1 MKKHTFAKFTILIVL
16 VATLLATLTACSIF
30 EGLFQTALNTPK
42 VTDVSITA
50 TGLTKVSTGVYTAK
64 TGEEFTLKIK
74 LNEDA
79 PQKPTYKWYLKKD
92 SQNKAVIDGEISNTL
107 KYTFDAYTDS
117 TFVFSASVDG
127 VESKNT
133 VTVTLEYA
141 DKLSDLIITSST
153 HQIID
158 GAVQQDLKDV
168 TPITFNA
175 NWNKSALPEDAEIDI
190 EWTEGDDDTVLSTEE
205 EFVFTPSGEG
215 TFDVN
220 LAVTYGM
227 DTLTATVKV
236 VVIERF
242 SAVSTA
248 TISVESGADPFGEGA
263 ETQYLQMV
271 DSEVRDAV
279 TLSLSVTPAG
289 ETYLD
294 SPVTWTVRDKDGERN
309 LSDKGRSVT
318 FTPAY
323 GETMVTAT
331 IDNVVSKHV
340 VIFAFTESDYTA
352 SEKYV
357 KATFVWDGGVEN
369 AYLTDQTD
377 LNRFMQYAVSNRK
390 VTAFA
395 EGSAVN
401 PENGFPFE
409 TAPTFDFIA
418 NNEDHPKALNT
429 ALQSLDEAGNFSICT
444 GYSQSGDKLFNY
456 VLYFDEK
463 CAFMN
468 PTAHYSQAAYVTQDE
483 TALVHYK
490 ELSSSEK
497 RSVLP
502 VDDNPEYPTAITNS
516 EMLYRVVGWG
526 YKPTFDS
533 TPESQ
538 KMKALYEEI
547 RKVAINYVTDDM
559 TDYLKTLIF
568 YEWIAVHTDY
578 DYAIVDKEN
587 DSLKDVDKFVYNAFS
602 LEGVFA
608 DADGEGYGQA
618 VCDGRAKAF
627 VILCGLEDITAIRV
641 TGDALVGGEKEGHAW
656 NKVLIDVNGDG
667 VKEWYLCDTTWSDRS
682 SAGDRIERLNKQYFL
697 VTDEYVKDTHIPDD
711 EAYNPPCITTFDYY
725 AKTVIENGSKD
736 FDLFINSYEE
746 LKNAV
751 VYARDNGILL
761 EIKVSSSVAK
771 NASTLMDKVR
781 AILLTNGGGNYDGV
795 ITLATSSTYGIYSII
810 FG

>member
-1 MKKHTFAKFTILIVL
+1 MKKLTFAKFIILIVL

-30 EGLFQTALNTPK
+30 EGLFQTSKDTPK

-64 TGEEFTLKIK
+64 AGEEFTLKIK
-74 LNEDA
+74 LNADA

-92 SQNKAVIDGEISNTL
+92 SQKKAVVDGATSSTL
-107 KYTFDAYTDS
+107 KYTFDEYTDS
-117 TFVFSASVDG
+117 TFVFSASADG

-133 VTVTLEYA
+133 ITVTLEYA
-141 DKLSDLIITSST
+141 DKLADVNITSST
-153 HQIID
+153 HDIID

-175 NWNKSALPEDAEIDI
+175 NWNKSALPEDTEIDI
-190 EWTEGDDDTVLSTEE
+190 EWTVDDDDTVLSTDE

-215 TFDVN
+215 TFTVK
-220 LAVTYGM
+220 LSVTDGT

-236 VVIERF
+236 VVIETY

-248 TISVESGADPFGEGA
+248 TISVESGATPFGEGI

-271 DSEVRDAV
+271 DSEDRDAV
-279 TLSLSVTPAG
+279 TLSLSVTPVG
-289 ETYLD
+289 ETDLTN
-294 SPVTWTVRDKDGERN
+294 PVTWTVRDKDGERN
-309 LSDKGRSVT
+309 LSDKGRTVT
-318 FTPAY
+318 FTPQY
-323 GETMVTAT
+323 GETIVTAT
-331 IDNVVSKHV
+331 VDNVVSKQV
-340 VIFAFTESDYTA
+340 IIFAFTESDYTA
-352 SEKYV
+352 NEKYIGY
-357 KATFVWDGGVEN
+357 TFVWQGGVEN

-377 LNRFMQYAVSNRK
+377 LNRFMQYAVSTRR
-390 VTAFA
+390 VTTF
-395 EGSAVN
+395 EGGSAVN

-409 TAPTFDFIA
+409 TADNFDFIA

-429 ALQSLDEAGNFSICT
+429 ALKSVDEAGNFSIRT
-444 GYSQSGDKLFNY
+444 GYSQSGDDLFNY
-456 VLYFDEK
+456 VLYLDGKSE
-463 CAFMN
+463 FMN
-468 PTAHYSQAAYVTQDE
+468 PTKHYSPAEDVVQDE

-502 VDDNPEYPTAITNS
+502 IDDNPEYPTAITDS
-516 EMLYRVVGWG
+516 QMLYRVVGWG

-538 KMKALYEEI
+538 KMKALYDEI
-547 RKVAINYVTDDM
+547 RKVAIDYVSEDM
-559 TDYLKTLIF
+559 SDYMKALIC

-578 DYAIVDKEN
+578 DYAIVAN
-587 DSLKDVDKFVYNAFS
+587 DSLEISDKLLCNAFN

-641 TGDALVGGEKEGHAW
+641 TGQAQVGGTSEGHAW
-656 NKVLIDVNGDG
+656 NKVLIDANGDG

-682 SAGDRIERLNKQYFL
+682 SADDRVERLNKQYFL
-697 VTDEYVKDTHIPDD
+697 VTDAYVSATHIPDD
-711 EAYNPPCITTFDYY
+711 EAYNPSCTTTFDYY
-725 AKTVIENGSKD
+725 AKTVIENGNKD
-736 FDLFINSYEE
+736 FDLFINGYEE

-761 EIKVSSSVAK
+761 EIKV
-771 NASTLMDKVR
+771 ASPYVTSANELRYKIQSIF
-781 AILLTNGGGNYDGV
+781 AITGGGSVEG
-795 ITLATSSTYGIYSII
+795 IIPLATTSGYGIYTII

>member
-1 MKKHTFAKFTILIVL
+1 MKKLTFAKFIILIVL

-30 EGLFQTALNTPK
+30 EGLFKTSTDTPE

-64 TGEEFTLKIK
+64 TGEEFALKIK

-92 SQNKAVIDGEISNTL
+92 SQKKAVIDGATSSTL
-107 KYTFDAYTDS
+107 KYTFDEYTDS

-133 VTVTLEYA
+133 ITVTLEYA
-141 DKLSDLIITSST
+141 DELSDVSITSST
-153 HQIID
+153 HDIID
-158 GAVQQDLKDV
+158 GAVQQDLKDI

-175 NWNKSALPEDAEIDI
+175 NWNKSALPEDTEIDI
-190 EWTEGDDDTVLSTEE
+190 EWTVDDDDTVLSTEE

-215 TFDVN
+215 TFEVN
-220 LAVTYGM
+220 LTVTDGT
-227 DTLTATVKV
+227 DTLSATVKV

-263 ETQYLQMV
+263 ETQYLQTV
-271 DSEVRDAV
+271 DSEDRDAV
-279 TLSLSVTPAG
+279 TLSLTVTPVG
-289 ETYLD
+289 ETDLT
-294 SPVTWTVRDKDGERN
+294 SPVTWTVRDRDGERN
-309 LSDKGRSVT
+309 LSDKGRTVT

-331 IDNVVSKHV
+331 VDNVVSKQV
-340 VIFAFTESDYTA
+340 IIFAFTESDYTA
-352 SEKYV
+352 NEKYV
-357 KATFVWDGGVEN
+357 EATFVWDGGVEN

-377 LNRFMQYAVSNRK
+377 LNRFMQYAVSTRK
-390 VTAFA
+390 VTTFA
-395 EGSAVN
+395 EGSAVD
-401 PENGFPFE
+401 PTTGFPFKIE
-409 TAPTFDFIA
+409 EGIDIVR
-418 NNEDHPKALNT
+418 ESEHEVT
-429 ALQSLDEAGNFSICT
+429 ALDVALGSIDEPGYVKISYAGQEMGGTLIN
-444 GYSQSGDKLFNY
+444 L
-456 VLYFDEK
+456 VLYIADDSK
-463 CAFMN
+463 FMN
-468 PTAHYSQAAYVTQDE
+468 PTEHYSPAEDVTQDE
-483 TALVHYK
+483 TGLVHYK

-502 VDDNPEYPTAITNS
+502 VDDNPEYPTAITDS
-516 EMLYRVVGWG
+516 QMLYRVVGWG

-538 KMKALYEEI
+538 KMKALYDEI

-559 TDYLKTLIF
+559 TDYMKTLIF

-578 DYAIVDKEN
+578 DYAIVEN
-587 DSLKDVDKFVYNAFS
+587 DSLEIVDKLDYNAFS

-627 VILCGLEDITAIRV
+627 VILCGLEDITAIRI
-641 TGDALVGGEKEGHAW
+641 TGDAQVGGTSEGHAW
-656 NKVLIDVNGDG
+656 NKVLIDANGDG

-682 SAGDRIERLNKQYFL
+682 SGDDRVERLNKQYFL
-697 VTDEYVKDTHIPDD
+697 LTDEYVKDTHVADD
-711 EAYNPPCITTFDYY
+711 EAYNPSCTTIFDYY
-725 AKTVIENGSKD
+725 AKTVVENGSKD

-761 EIKVSSSVAK
+761 EIKVESSVAK
-771 NASTLMDKVR
+771 NSSTLMNKINS
-781 AILLTNGGGNYDGV
+781 ILTISGGGNYDGV

>member
-42 VTDVSITA
+42 VTEVSITA

-92 SQNKAVIDGEISNTL
+92 SQNKAVIDGETSNTL

-117 TFVFSASVDG
+117 TFVFSASADG

-141 DKLSDLIITSST
+141 DKLSDVSITSST

-168 TPITFNA
+168 APITFNA

-190 EWTEGDDDTVLSTEE
+190 EWTAGDDDTVLSTEE

-220 LAVTYGM
+220 LAVTYGT

-289 ETYLD
+289 ETDLD

-429 ALQSLDEAGNFSICT
+429 ALQSLDEAGNFSIRT

-456 VLYFDEK
+456 VLYLDEK
-463 CAFMN
+463 SAFMD
-468 PTAHYSQAAYVTQDE
+468 PTKHYSPAEDVTQDE

-502 VDDNPEYPTAITNS
+502 VDDNPEYPSAITDS
-516 EMLYRVVGWG
+516 QMLYRVVGWG

-559 TDYLKTLIF
+559 TDYMKTLIF

-578 DYAIVDKEN
+578 DYAIVEN
-587 DSLKDVDKFVYNAFS
+587 DTLEIVDKLDYYAFS

-627 VILCGLEDITAIRV
+627 VILCGLEDITAIRI
-641 TGDALVGGEKEGHAW
+641 TGQAQVGGTSEGHAW
-656 NKVLIDVNGDG
+656 NKVLIDANGDG

-795 ITLATSSTYGIYSII
+795 ITLATSSTYGIYSIV
-810 FG
+810 FA

>member
-1 MKKHTFAKFTILIVL
+1 MKKITFAKFIILIVL

-30 EGLFQTALNTPK
+30 EGLFQTSTDTPE

-74 LNEDA
+74 LNADA

-92 SQNKAVIDGEISNTL
+92 SQKNAVVDGATSSTL
-107 KYTFDAYTDS
+107 KYTFDEYTDS

-133 VTVTLEYA
+133 ITVTLEYA
-141 DKLSDLIITSST
+141 DKLSDVSITSST
-153 HQIID
+153 HDIID

-175 NWNKSALPEDAEIDI
+175 NWNKSALPEDTEIDI
-190 EWTEGDDDTVLSTEE
+190 EWTVDDDDTVLSTEE

-215 TFDVN
+215 TFEVN
-220 LAVTYGM
+220 LTVTDGT
-227 DTLTATVKV
+227 DTLSATVKV

-248 TISVESGADPFGEGA
+248 TISVESGADPFGEGI
-263 ETQYLQMV
+263 ETQYFQMV
-271 DSEVRDAV
+271 DSEDRDAV

-289 ETYLD
+289 ETNLD

-309 LSDKGRSVT
+309 LADKGRTVT

-323 GETMVTAT
+323 GETVVTAT
-331 IDNVVSKHV
+331 VDNVVSKHV

-352 SEKYV
+352 NEEYME
-357 KATFVWDGGVEN
+357 ATFVWDGGVEN

-377 LNRFMQYAVSNRK
+377 LNRFMQYAVSTRK
-390 VTAFA
+390 VTAF
-395 EGSAVN
+395 EGNSAVN

-409 TAPTFDFIA
+409 TADNFDFIA
-418 NNEDHPKALNT
+418 NDEDLSKALNT
-429 ALQSLDEAGNFSICT
+429 ALNSLDEGGKFSIRT
-444 GYSQSGDKLFNY
+444 GHSQSGN
-456 VLYFDEK
+456 VLYLDEMS
-463 CAFMN
+463 AFMN
-468 PTAHYSQAAYVTQDE
+468 PTKHYSPAEDVTQDE
-483 TALVHYK
+483 TALVHYA
-490 ELSSSEK
+490 ELLPKDK

-502 VDDNPEYPTAITNS
+502 IDDNPEYPTAITDS
-516 EMLYRVVGWG
+516 QMLYRVVGWG

-538 KMKALYEEI
+538 KMKALYDEI
-547 RKVAINYVTDDM
+547 RKVATNYVTDDM
-559 TDYLKTLIF
+559 TDYMKTLIF
-568 YEWIAVHTDY
+568 YEWIAMHTDY
-578 DYAIVDKEN
+578 DYAIVEI
-587 DSLKDVDKFVYNAFS
+587 VDRLDYNAFS

-627 VILCGLEDITAIRV
+627 VILCGLEDITAIRI
-641 TGDALVGGEKEGHAW
+641 TGDAQVGGTSEGHAW
-656 NKVLIDVNGDG
+656 NKVLIDANGDG

-682 SAGDRIERLNKQYFL
+682 SADDRVERLNKQYFL
-697 VTDEYVKDTHIPDD
+697 VTDAYVSATHIPDD
-711 EAYNPPCITTFDYY
+711 EAYNPPCTTTFDYY
-725 AKTVIENGSKD
+725 AKTVVENGSND
-736 FDLFINSYEE
+736 FDLFINSYDE

-761 EIKVSSSVAK
+761 EIKVASSVAK
-771 NASTLMDKVR
+771 NSSTLMNKINT
-781 AILLTNGGGNYDGV
+781 ILTINGGGDFDGV

>member
-1 MKKHTFAKFTILIVL
+1 MKKLTFAKFIILIVL

-30 EGLFQTALNTPK
+30 EGLFQTSKDTPE

-64 TGEEFTLKIK
+64 VGEEFTLKIK

-92 SQNKAVIDGEISNTL
+92 SQKKAVVDGATSSTL
-107 KYTFDAYTDS
+107 KYTFDTYTDS
-117 TFVFSASVDG
+117 TFVFSASADG

-133 VTVTLEYA
+133 ITVTLEYA
-141 DKLSDLIITSST
+141 DKLADVNITSST
-153 HQIID
+153 HDIID

-168 TPITFNA
+168 MPITFNA

-190 EWTEGDDDTVLSTEE
+190 EWTVDDDDTVLSTEE

-215 TFDVN
+215 TFTVN
-220 LAVTYGM
+220 LSVTDGT

-236 VVIERF
+236 VVIETY

-248 TISVESGADPFGEGA
+248 TISVESGASPFGEGI
-263 ETQYLQMV
+263 ETQYLQTV
-271 DSEVRDAV
+271 DSVNRDAV
-279 TLSLSVTPAG
+279 TLSLSVTPVG
-289 ETYLD
+289 ETDLD

-309 LSDKGRSVT
+309 LSDKGRTVT
-318 FTPAY
+318 FTPQY
-323 GETMVTAT
+323 GETIVTAT
-331 IDNVVSKHV
+331 VDNVVSKQV
-340 VIFAFTESDYTA
+340 IIFAFTESDYTA
-352 SEKYV
+352 NEKYV
-357 KATFVWDGGVEN
+357 EATFVWDGGVEN

-377 LNRFMQYAVSNRK
+377 LNRFIQHAVSTRR
-390 VTAFA
+390 VTTF
-395 EGSAVN
+395 EGGSAVN

-409 TAPTFDFIA
+409 TAETFDFVA

-429 ALQSLDEAGNFSICT
+429 ALKSVDEAGNFSIRT
-444 GYSQSGDKLFNY
+444 GYSQSGDDLFNY
-456 VLYFDEK
+456 VLYLDGKSE
-463 CAFMN
+463 FMN
-468 PTAHYSQAAYVTQDE
+468 PNKHYSPAEDVTQDE
-483 TALVHYK
+483 TGLVHYK
-490 ELSSSEK
+490 ELSSNEK

-502 VDDNPEYPTAITNS
+502 VDDNPEYPTAITDS
-516 EMLYRVVGWG
+516 QMLYRVVGWG

-538 KMKALYEEI
+538 KMKALYDEI
-547 RKVAINYVTDDM
+547 RKVAIDYVSEDM
-559 TDYLKTLIF
+559 SDYMKALIF

-578 DYAIVDKEN
+578 DYAIVAN
-587 DSLKDVDKFVYNAFS
+587 DSLEIADKLLCNAFS

-641 TGDALVGGEKEGHAW
+641 TGQAQVGGTSEGHAW
-656 NKVLIDVNGDG
+656 NKVLIDANGDG

-682 SAGDRIERLNKQYFL
+682 SADDRVERLNKQYFL
-697 VTDEYVKDTHIPDD
+697 VTDAYVSATHIPDD
-711 EAYNPPCITTFDYY
+711 EAYNPPCTTTFDYY
-725 AKTVIENGSKD
+725 AKTVVENGNKD

-761 EIKVSSSVAK
+761 EIKVASSVAQ
-771 NASTLMDKVR
+771 NSSTLMNKINS
-781 AILLTNGGGNYDGV
+781 ILTIYGGGDFDGV
-795 ITLATSSTYGIYSII
+795 ITLATSSTYGIYSVI

>member
-1 MKKHTFAKFTILIVL
+1 MKKITFGKFIILIVL

-30 EGLFQTALNTPK
+30 DGLFQTSKDTPK

-50 TGLTKVSTGVYTAK
+50 TGLTKVSTGVYSAK
-64 TGEEFTLKIK
+64 AGEEFTLKIK

-92 SQNKAVIDGEISNTL
+92 SQKKAVVDGATSSTL
-107 KYTFDAYTDS
+107 NYTFDTYTDS
-117 TFVFSASVDG
+117 TFVFSASADG

-133 VTVTLEYA
+133 ITVTLEYA
-141 DKLSDLIITSST
+141 DKLSDVSITSST
-153 HQIID
+153 HDIID

-190 EWTEGDDDTVLSTEE
+190 EWTVDDDDTVLSTDE

-215 TFDVN
+215 TFEVN
-220 LAVTYGM
+220 LSVTDGT

-236 VVIERF
+236 VVIETF

-248 TISVESGADPFGEGA
+248 TISVENGATPFGEGA
-263 ETQYLQMV
+263 ETQYLQTV
-271 DSEVRDAV
+271 DSVNRDAV
-279 TLSLSVTPAG
+279 TLSLSVTPVG
-289 ETYLD
+289 ETDLD

-309 LSDKGRSVT
+309 LSDKGRTVT
-318 FTPAY
+318 FTPQY

-331 IDNVVSKHV
+331 VDNVVSKQV
-340 VIFAFTESDYTA
+340 IIFAFTESDYTA
-352 SEKYV
+352 NEKYV
-357 KATFVWDGGVEN
+357 EATFVWDGGVEN

-377 LNRFMQYAVSNRK
+377 LNRFIQHAVSTRR
-390 VTAFA
+390 VTTF
-395 EGSAVN
+395 EGGSAVN

-409 TAPTFDFIA
+409 TADNFDFIA

-429 ALQSLDEAGNFSICT
+429 ALKSVDEAGNFSIRT
-444 GYSQSGDKLFNY
+444 GYSQSGDDLFNY
-456 VLYFDEK
+456 VLYLDGKSE
-463 CAFMN
+463 FMN
-468 PTAHYSQAAYVTQDE
+468 PTKHYSPAEDVVQDE

-502 VDDNPEYPTAITNS
+502 VDDNPEYPAAITDS
-516 EMLYRVVGWG
+516 QMLYRVVGWG

-538 KMKALYEEI
+538 KIKALYDEI
-547 RKVAINYVTDDM
+547 RKVAIDYVSEDM
-559 TDYLKTLIF
+559 SDYMKALIF

-578 DYAIVDKEN
+578 DYAIVAN
-587 DSLKDVDKFVYNAFS
+587 DSLEIADKLLCNAFS

-641 TGDALVGGEKEGHAW
+641 TGQAQVGGTSEGHAW
-656 NKVLIDVNGDG
+656 NKVLIDANGDG

-682 SAGDRIERLNKQYFL
+682 SADDRVERLNKQYFL
-697 VTDEYVKDTHIPDD
+697 VTDAYVSATHIPDD
-711 EAYNPPCITTFDYY
+711 EAYNPPCTTTFDYY
-725 AKTVIENGSKD
+725 AKTVVENGSKD

-761 EIKVSSSVAK
+761 EIKVASSVAK
-771 NASTLMDKVR
+771 DSSTLMNKINS
-781 AILLTNGGGNYDGV
+781 ILTINGGGDFDGV
-795 ITLATSSTYGIYSII
+795 ITLATSSTYGIYSIV
-810 FG
+810 FD

>member
-1 MKKHTFAKFTILIVL
+1 MKKLTFAKFIILIVL

-30 EGLFQTALNTPK
+30 EGLFQTSKDTPE

-64 TGEEFTLKIK
+64 VGEEFTLKIK

-92 SQNKAVIDGEISNTL
+92 SQKKAVIDGATSSTL
-107 KYTFDAYTDS
+107 KYTFDEYTDS

-133 VTVTLEYA
+133 ITVTLEYA
-141 DKLSDLIITSST
+141 DKLSDVSITSST
-153 HQIID
+153 HDIID

-168 TPITFNA
+168 APITFNA
-175 NWNKSALPEDAEIDI
+175 NWNKSALPEDTEIDI
-190 EWTEGDDDTVLSTEE
+190 EWTVDDDDTVLSTEE

-215 TFDVN
+215 TFEVN
-220 LAVTYGM
+220 LAVTDGT
-227 DTLTATVKV
+227 DTLSATVKV

-263 ETQYLQMV
+263 ETQYLQIV
-271 DSEVRDAV
+271 DSEDRDAV
-279 TLSLSVTPAG
+279 TLSLSVTPVG
-289 ETYLD
+289 ETDLT

-309 LSDKGRSVT
+309 LSGKGRTVT

-323 GETMVTAT
+323 GETMVTVT
-331 IDNVVSKHV
+331 VDNVVSKHV

-357 KATFVWDGGVEN
+357 EATFVWDGGVEN

-377 LNRFMQYAVSNRK
+377 LNRFMQYAVSTRK

-395 EGSAVN
+395 GGSAVN

-429 ALQSLDEAGNFSICT
+429 ALNSMDEAGNFSIRT

-456 VLYFDEK
+456 VLYLDEK
-463 CAFMN
+463 SAFMN
-468 PTAHYSQAAYVTQDE
+468 PTEHYSPAEDVTQDE
-483 TALVHYK
+483 TGLVHYK

-497 RSVLP
+497 RSALP
-502 VDDNPEYPTAITNS
+502 IDDNPEYPTAITDS
-516 EMLYRVVGWG
+516 QMLYRVVGWG

-538 KMKALYEEI
+538 KMKALYDEI

-559 TDYLKTLIF
+559 TDYMKTLIF

-578 DYAIVDKEN
+578 DYAIVAVED
-587 DSLKDVDKFVYNAFS
+587 DSPERVDKLDYNAFS

-627 VILCGLEDITAIRV
+627 VILCGLEDITAIRI
-641 TGDALVGGEKEGHAW
+641 TGDAQVGGESEGHAW
-656 NKVLIDVNGDG
+656 NKVLIDANGDG

-682 SAGDRIERLNKQYFL
+682 SADDRVERLNKQYFL
-697 VTDEYVKDTHIPDD
+697 VTDAYVSATHIPDD
-711 EAYNPPCITTFDYY
+711 EAYNPPCTTTFDYY
-725 AKTVIENGSKD
+725 AKTVIENGNKD
-736 FDLFINSYEE
+736 FDLFINGYEE

-761 EIKVSSSVAK
+761 EIKV
-771 NASTLMDKVR
+771 ASPYVTSANELLYKIQSIF
-781 AILLTNGGGNYDGV
+781 AITGGGSVEG
-795 ITLATSSTYGIYSII
+795 IIPLTTASTYGIYSII

>member
-1 MKKHTFAKFTILIVL
+1 MKKLTFAKFTILIVL

-30 EGLFQTALNTPK
+30 EGLFQTALNPPK

-50 TGLTKVSTGVYTAK
+50 TSLTKVSTGVYTAK

-92 SQNKAVIDGEISNTL
+92 SQNKAVIDGETSSTL

-117 TFVFSASVDG
+117 TFVFSASADG

-141 DKLSDLIITSST
+141 DKLSDLTITSST

-168 TPITFNA
+168 APITFNA

-220 LAVTYGM
+220 LAVTYGT

-248 TISVESGADPFGEGA
+248 TISVESGADAFGEGA

-271 DSEVRDAV
+271 DSEDRDAV
-279 TLSLSVTPAG
+279 TLSLSVTPVG
-289 ETYLD
+289 ETDLD

-390 VTAFA
+390 VTAF
-395 EGSAVN
+395 EGSSAVN

-409 TAPTFDFIA
+409 TADNFDFIA
-418 NNEDHPKALNT
+418 NNEDHPNALDT
-429 ALQSLDEAGNFSICT
+429 ALHSLDEAGNFSICT
-444 GYSQSGDKLFNY
+444 GFSQSGDKLFNY
-456 VLYFDEK
+456 VLYFNED

-468 PTAHYSQAAYVTQDE
+468 PTKHYSPAEDVTQDE
-483 TALVHYK
+483 TALVHYHQ
-490 ELSSSEK
+490 LLPTEK

-502 VDDNPEYPTAITNS
+502 VDDNPEYPTAITDS
-516 EMLYRVVGWG
+516 QMLYRVVGWG
-526 YKPTFDS
+526 YKPTFDP

-559 TDYLKTLIF
+559 TDYMKTLIF
-568 YEWIAVHTDY
+568 YEWIAMHTDY
-578 DYAIVDKEN
+578 DYAILEI
-587 DSLKDVDKFVYNAFS
+587 KDRFDYNAFS

-627 VILCGLEDITAIRV
+627 VILCGLEDITAIRI
-641 TGDALVGGEKEGHAW
+641 TGDAQVGGKKEGHAW
-656 NKVLIDVNGDG
+656 NKVLIDANGDG

-682 SAGDRIERLNKQYFL
+682 SADDRIERLNKQYFL
-697 VTDEYVKDTHIPDD
+697 VTDDYVKDTHIADD
-711 EAYNPPCITTFDYY
+711 EAYNPSCTTTFDYY
-725 AKTVIENGSKD
+725 AKTVVENGSKD

-761 EIKVSSSVAK
+761 EIKVASSVAK
-771 NASTLMDKVR
+771 NASTLMDKVKT
-781 AILLTNGGGNYDGV
+781 ILLTNGGGNYDGV

-810 FG
+810 FA

>member
-30 EGLFQTALNTPK
+30 EGLFQTALNPPK
-42 VTDVSITA
+42 VTEVSITA

-64 TGEEFTLKIK
+64 TREEFTLKIK
-74 LNEDA
+74 LNDDA

-92 SQNKAVIDGEISNTL
+92 SQNKAVIDGETSNTL

-141 DKLSDLIITSST
+141 DKLSDLTITSST

-168 TPITFNA
+168 APITFNA

-220 LAVTYGM
+220 LAVTYGT

-248 TISVESGADPFGEGA
+248 TISVESGADAFGEGA

-271 DSEVRDAV
+271 DSEDRDAV
-279 TLSLSVTPAG
+279 TLSLSVTPVG
-289 ETYLD
+289 ETDLD

-429 ALQSLDEAGNFSICT
+429 ALQSLDEAGNFSIRT

-463 CAFMN
+463 SAFMN
-468 PTAHYSQAAYVTQDE
+468 PTKHYSPAEDVTQDE
-483 TALVHYK
+483 TGLVHYK

-497 RSVLP
+497 RSALP
-502 VDDNPEYPTAITNS
+502 VDDNPEYPTAITDS
-516 EMLYRVVGWG
+516 QMLYRVVGWG

-559 TDYLKTLIF
+559 TDYMKTLIF

-578 DYAIVDKEN
+578 DYAIVEN
-587 DSLKDVDKFVYNAFS
+587 DTLEIVDKLDYYAFS

-627 VILCGLEDITAIRV
+627 VILCGLEDITAIRI
-641 TGDALVGGEKEGHAW
+641 TGQAQVGGTSEGHAW

-711 EAYNPPCITTFDYY
+711 EAYNPPCTTTFDYY

-795 ITLATSSTYGIYSII
+795 ITLATSSTYGIYSIV
-810 FG
+810 FA

>member
-1 MKKHTFAKFTILIVL
+1 MKKLTFAKFIILIVL

-30 EGLFQTALNTPK
+30 EGLFQTSKDTPK

-64 TGEEFTLKIK
+64 AGEEFTLKIK
-74 LNEDA
+74 LNADA

-92 SQNKAVIDGEISNTL
+92 SQKKAVVDGATSSTL
-107 KYTFDAYTDS
+107 KYTFDEYTDS
-117 TFVFSASVDG
+117 TFVFSASADG

-133 VTVTLEYA
+133 ITVTLEYA
-141 DKLSDLIITSST
+141 DKLADVNITSST
-153 HQIID
+153 HDIID

-175 NWNKSALPEDAEIDI
+175 NWNKSALPEDTEIDI
-190 EWTEGDDDTVLSTEE
+190 EWTVDDDDTVLSTDE

-215 TFDVN
+215 TFTVK
-220 LAVTYGM
+220 LSVTDGT

-236 VVIERF
+236 VVIETY

-248 TISVESGADPFGEGA
+248 TISVESGATPFGEGI

-271 DSEVRDAV
+271 DSEDRDAV
-279 TLSLSVTPAG
+279 TLSLSVTPVG
-289 ETYLD
+289 ETDLTN
-294 SPVTWTVRDKDGERN
+294 PVTWTVRDKDGERN
-309 LSDKGRSVT
+309 LSDKGRTVT
-318 FTPAY
+318 FTPQY
-323 GETMVTAT
+323 GETIVTAT
-331 IDNVVSKHV
+331 VDNVVSKQV
-340 VIFAFTESDYTA
+340 IIFAFTESDYTA
-352 SEKYV
+352 NEKYIGY
-357 KATFVWDGGVEN
+357 TFVWQGGVEN

-377 LNRFMQYAVSNRK
+377 LNRFMQYAVSTRR
-390 VTAFA
+390 VTTF
-395 EGSAVN
+395 EGGSAVN

-409 TAPTFDFIA
+409 TADNFDIIA

-429 ALQSLDEAGNFSICT
+429 ALKSVDEAGNFSIRT
-444 GYSQSGDKLFNY
+444 GYSQSGDDLFNY
-456 VLYFDEK
+456 VLYLDGKSE
-463 CAFMN
+463 FMN
-468 PTAHYSQAAYVTQDE
+468 PTKHYSPAEDVVQDE

-502 VDDNPEYPTAITNS
+502 IDDNPEYPTAITDS
-516 EMLYRVVGWG
+516 QMLYRVVGWG

-538 KMKALYEEI
+538 KIKALYDEI
-547 RKVAINYVTDDM
+547 RKVAIDYVSEDM
-559 TDYLKTLIF
+559 SDYMKALIF

-578 DYAIVDKEN
+578 DYAIVAN
-587 DSLKDVDKFVYNAFS
+587 DSLEISDKLLCNAFN

-641 TGDALVGGEKEGHAW
+641 TGQAQVGGTSEGHAW
-656 NKVLIDVNGDG
+656 NKVLIDANGDG

-682 SAGDRIERLNKQYFL
+682 SADDRVERLNKQYFL
-697 VTDEYVKDTHIPDD
+697 VTDAYVSATHIPDD
-711 EAYNPPCITTFDYY
+711 EAYNPPCTTTFDYY
-725 AKTVIENGSKD
+725 AKTVIENGNKD
-736 FDLFINSYEE
+736 FDLFINGYEE

-761 EIKVSSSVAK
+761 EIKV
-771 NASTLMDKVR
+771 ASPYVTSANELRYKIQSIF
-781 AILLTNGGGNYDGV
+781 AITGGGSVEG
-795 ITLATSSTYGIYSII
+795 IIPLATTSGYGIYTII

>member
-1 MKKHTFAKFTILIVL
+1 MKKLTFAKFIILIVL

-30 EGLFQTALNTPK
+30 EGLFQTSKDTPK

-64 TGEEFTLKIK
+64 AGEEFTLKIK
-74 LNEDA
+74 LNADA

-92 SQNKAVIDGEISNTL
+92 SQKKAVVDGATSSTL
-107 KYTFDAYTDS
+107 KYTFDEYTDS
-117 TFVFSASVDG
+117 TFVFSASADG

-133 VTVTLEYA
+133 ITVTLEYA
-141 DKLSDLIITSST
+141 DKLADVNITSST
-153 HQIID
+153 HDIID

-175 NWNKSALPEDAEIDI
+175 NWNKSALPEDTEIDI
-190 EWTEGDDDTVLSTEE
+190 EWTVDDDDTVLSTDE

-215 TFDVN
+215 TFTVK
-220 LAVTYGM
+220 LSVTDGT

-236 VVIERF
+236 VVIETY

-248 TISVESGADPFGEGA
+248 TISVESGATPFGEGI

-271 DSEVRDAV
+271 DSEDRDAV
-279 TLSLSVTPAG
+279 TLSLSVTPVG
-289 ETYLD
+289 ETDLTN
-294 SPVTWTVRDKDGERN
+294 PVTWTVRDKDGERN
-309 LSDKGRSVT
+309 LSDKGRTVT
-318 FTPAY
+318 FTPQY
-323 GETMVTAT
+323 GETIVTAT
-331 IDNVVSKHV
+331 VDNVVSKQV
-340 VIFAFTESDYTA
+340 IIFAFTESDYTA
-352 SEKYV
+352 NEKYIGY
-357 KATFVWDGGVEN
+357 TFVWQGGVEN

-377 LNRFMQYAVSNRK
+377 LNRFMQYAVSTRR
-390 VTAFA
+390 VTTF
-395 EGSAVN
+395 EGGSAVN

-409 TAPTFDFIA
+409 TADNFDIIA

-429 ALQSLDEAGNFSICT
+429 ALKSVDEAGNFSIRT
-444 GYSQSGDKLFNY
+444 GYSQSGDDLFNY
-456 VLYFDEK
+456 VLYLDGKSE
-463 CAFMN
+463 FMN
-468 PTAHYSQAAYVTQDE
+468 PTKHYSPAEDVVQDE

-502 VDDNPEYPTAITNS
+502 IDDNPEYPTAITDS
-516 EMLYRVVGWG
+516 QMLYRVVGWG

-538 KMKALYEEI
+538 KIKALYDEI
-547 RKVAINYVTDDM
+547 RKVAIDYVSEDM
-559 TDYLKTLIF
+559 SDYMKALIF

-578 DYAIVDKEN
+578 DYAIVAN
-587 DSLKDVDKFVYNAFS
+587 DSLEISDKLLCNAFN

-641 TGDALVGGEKEGHAW
+641 TGQAQVGGTSEGHAW
-656 NKVLIDVNGDG
+656 NKVLIDANGDG

-682 SAGDRIERLNKQYFL
+682 SADDRVERLNKQYFL
-697 VTDEYVKDTHIPDD
+697 VTDAYVSATHIPDD
-711 EAYNPPCITTFDYY
+711 EAYNPPCTTTFDYY
-725 AKTVIENGSKD
+725 AKTVVENGNKD
-736 FDLFINSYEE
+736 FDLFINGYEE

-761 EIKVSSSVAK
+761 EIKV
-771 NASTLMDKVR
+771 ASPYVTSANELRYKIQSIF
-781 AILLTNGGGNYDGV
+781 AITGGGSVEG
-795 ITLATSSTYGIYSII
+795 IIPLATTSGYGIYTII